1 MLPLIH
7 RWVWSNPRRRAQK
20 LLRFAETEADGGR
33 DLLRA
38 AELTADPL
46 LRRLYLK
53 HASDEYHHA
62 SLFRERGAALLRA
75 LPESSALNF
84 QADWLSPGERGL
96 DDLRIEPE
104 AEAALLA
111 FLHLSEKDAA
121 RRFAIYRDVLEG
133 DATTQDVFARVLH
146 DETFHMKYTLSQ
158 LSRVSPRHR
167 RTLWRARMGRL
178 WKAYLRFAVGLASML
193 STVVLL
199 ALYFLVL
206 GPFAW
211 FAKRNAVR
219 EGEGWISRRGDRTSA
234 LTRQY

>member
-1 MLPLIH
+1 MIH
-7 RWVWSNPRRRAQK
+7 RWVWRNPHRRAQK

-38 AELTADPL
+38 SELTADPL

-62 SLFRERGAALLRA
+62 NLFRERGAALLRA
-75 LPESSALNF
+75 CPESSALNF

-121 RRFAIYRDVLEG
+121 RRFAIYRDVLED
-133 DATTQDVFARVLH
+133 DAVTQDVFTRVLH
-146 DETFHMKYTLSQ
+146 DETFHTKYTLSQ

-178 WKAYLRFAVGLASML
+178 WKAYLRFAVGLAGVL
-193 STVVLL
+193 STVILL

-211 FAKRNAVR
+211 PAKRNAAR
-219 EGEGWISRRGDRTSA
+219 EREGWIARRRDSASA

>member
-1 MLPLIH
+1 LIH
-7 RWVWSNPRRRAQK
+7 RWVWRKPRRRAQK

-75 LPESSALNF
+75 CPESSALNF

-96 DDLRIEPE
+96 DDLRIEPDTD
-104 AEAALLA
+104 AALLA

-121 RRFAIYRDVLEG
+121 RRFAIYRDVLHG
-133 DATTQDVFARVLH
+133 DAVTQGVFAQVLH
-146 DETFHMKYTLSQ
+146 DETFHMKYTLAQ
-158 LSRVSPRHR
+158 LSRVSPSHR
-167 RTLWRARMGRL
+167 GTLWRARMGRL
-178 WKAYLRFAVGLASML
+178 WKSYLRFAVGLAGVL
-193 STVVLL
+193 GTVILL

-211 FAKRNAVR
+211 FAKRNAAR
-219 EGEGWISRRGDRTSA
+219 EREGWIARRRDSSSA

>member
-1 MLPLIH
+1 LIH
-7 RWVWSNPRRRAQK
+7 RWVWRNPRRRAEK

-38 AELTADPL
+38 SELTADPL

-75 LPESSALNF
+75 CPESSALNF
-84 QADWLSPGERGL
+84 RADWLSPGERGL
-96 DDLRIEPE
+96 DDLHIEPE

-121 RRFAIYRDVLEG
+121 RRFAIYRDVLKG
-133 DATTQDVFARVLH
+133 DPITQDVFAQVLH
-146 DETFHMKYTLSQ
+146 DETFHTKYTLSQ

-167 RTLWRARMGRL
+167 GALWRARMGRL
-178 WKAYLRFAVGLASML
+178 WKAYLRFAVGLAGVL
-193 STVVLL
+193 STVILL

-206 GPFAW
+206 GLFAW
-211 FAKRNAVR
+211 PARRNAAR
-219 EGEGWISRRGDRTSA
+219 EREGWISRRRERASA